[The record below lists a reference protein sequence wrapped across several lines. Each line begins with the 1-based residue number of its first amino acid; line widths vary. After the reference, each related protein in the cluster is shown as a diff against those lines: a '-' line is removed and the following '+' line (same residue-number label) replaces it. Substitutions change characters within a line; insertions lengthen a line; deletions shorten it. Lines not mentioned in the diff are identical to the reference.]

1 MGAHFIGWRR
11 QARRAAYHA
20 LGPLGPR
27 RRTSS
32 VLRLVTL
39 GTPHLAFTPVTLRLF
54 TSAHYAIPLPDGHR
68 FPMPKYA
75 LVRDRAVAEG
85 LVGAGGLHEPERA
98 PVDDLLLVH
107 TPRYVRDITQGTL
120 PPADQRR
127 IGLPW
132 SERFVERAYR
142 VVRGTCLA
150 AEAALADGV
159 AMNLAG
165 GTHHAFPDRGEGFCV
180 FNDVAVA
187 IRRLQALGLVRR
199 AAVVDL
205 DVHQGNGT
213 HAVFANDPSVYTFSM
228 HGRKNFPF
236 HKVPGTLDVEL
247 EDGTGDDEYLA
258 RLAESLPLVL
268 RDARPDL
275 VVYLAGAD
283 PHEGDRLG
291 RLRLTFEGLA
301 RRDWMVLTA
310 CREVGL
316 PVAVTIAGGYGRSVH
331 DTVAVHLNTVRAVR
345 EFA

>member
-1 MGAHFIGWRR
+1 MH
-11 QARRAAYHA
+11 
-20 LGPLGPR
+20 
-27 RRTSS
+27 
-32 VLRLVTL
+32 
-39 GTPHLAFTPVTLRLF
+39 LF

-75 LVRDRAVAEG
+75 LLRDRVVAEG
-85 LVGAGGLHEPERA
+85 LVETGRLHEPGRA
-98 PVDDLLLVH
+98 PLNDLLLVH
-107 TPRYVRDITQGTL
+107 TPGYVRDITEGTL
-120 PPADQRR
+120 PPAAQRR

-187 IRRLQALGLVRR
+187 VRRLQAAGLVRR
-199 AAVVDL
+199 VAVVDL

-213 HAVFANDPSVYTFSM
+213 HAVFAGDASVYTFSM
-228 HGRKNFPF
+228 HGRKNYPF
-236 HKVPGTLDVEL
+236 QKVPGTLDVEL

-258 RLAESLPLVL
+258 RLADVLPGVL

-291 RLRLTFEGLA
+291 RLRLTFAGLA
-301 RRDWMVLTA
+301 RRDWMVLAA
-310 CREVGL
+310 CREVGI

-331 DTVAVHLNTVRAVR
+331 DTVTVHVNTVRAAR
-345 EFA
+345 AFG